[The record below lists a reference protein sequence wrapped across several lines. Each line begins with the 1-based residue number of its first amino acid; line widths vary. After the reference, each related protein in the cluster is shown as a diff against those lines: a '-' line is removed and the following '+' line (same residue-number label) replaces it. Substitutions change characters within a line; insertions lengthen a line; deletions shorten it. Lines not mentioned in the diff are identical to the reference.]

1 MGVKLCL
8 KSLPRHI
15 SHIPSTEVNDLATSS
30 DSIEDLVMSPCF
42 FDAHET
48 GELLNRY
55 IHPDVD
61 LLSLTSLAKSA
72 SVKLVRR

>member
-8 KSLPRHI
+8 KSLPRRI
-15 SHIPSTEVNDLATSS
+15 SYIPSTEAKDPVTSS
-30 DSIEDLVMSPCF
+30 DSIEDLVTSPCF

-61 LLSLTSLAKSA
+61 CLSLESLAKSA
-72 SVKLVRR
+72 SVKPVRR